1 MSDFFKPLSSR
12 SPKWW
17 LIVAILVIDGLVA
30 QISATTC
37 TSVAS
42 LIAIVALLLLL
53 SLFVYC
59 LYFKIFFNGK
69 EEEKVSLST
78 PLPCKMSRVWRT
90 SAIQYRKKILS
101 ARHVLLYNLPSLWSA
116 NSSCKRASQ
125 DIYMFLFGRHVYHDS
140 NVFVLVLRSMG
151 FHSSLTFRSSI
162 CYSDGYYR
170 CYFNYTKYK
179 IFKLIKRKLMPLL

>member
-1 MSDFFKPLSSR
+1 
-12 SPKWW
+12 
-17 LIVAILVIDGLVA
+17 
-30 QISATTC
+30 
-37 TSVAS
+37 
-42 LIAIVALLLLL
+42 
-53 SLFVYC
+53 
-59 LYFKIFFNGK
+59 
-69 EEEKVSLST
+69 
-78 PLPCKMSRVWRT
+78 MSRVWRT

-101 ARHVLLYNLPSLWSA
+101 ARHVLLYDLPSLWSA

-140 NVFVLVLRSMG
+140 NVFVLVLCGMG

-179 IFKLIKRKLMPLL
+179 FFKLIKRKLMPLLWYCLLSSPYQAHSTIVDLPRMIRPKNNEGKNTLLPEFTMLSLS

>member
-1 MSDFFKPLSSR
+1 
-12 SPKWW
+12 
-17 LIVAILVIDGLVA
+17 
-30 QISATTC
+30 
-37 TSVAS
+37 
-42 LIAIVALLLLL
+42 
-53 SLFVYC
+53 
-59 LYFKIFFNGK
+59 
-69 EEEKVSLST
+69 
-78 PLPCKMSRVWRT
+78 MSRVWRA

-125 DIYMFLFGRHVYHDS
+125 DIYMFLFGRNVYHDS

-179 IFKLIKRKLMPLL
+179 IFKLIKSIRIFIQGKDIFGILIINLLKRGQLSLQSSLVPNCSCRKLDVPPMPSTYSQNDKGRQAYFAARVHYVIFKLIIPSLLCRFK

>member
-1 MSDFFKPLSSR
+1 
-12 SPKWW
+12 
-17 LIVAILVIDGLVA
+17 
-30 QISATTC
+30 
-37 TSVAS
+37 
-42 LIAIVALLLLL
+42 
-53 SLFVYC
+53 
-59 LYFKIFFNGK
+59 
-69 EEEKVSLST
+69 
-78 PLPCKMSRVWRT
+78 MSRVWRT

-179 IFKLIKRKLMPLL
+179 IFKLIKRKLMPLLWYCLLSSPYQAHSMIVDLPRMIRPKIIEGKNTLLPEFTMLSLS

>member
-1 MSDFFKPLSSR
+1 
-12 SPKWW
+12 
-17 LIVAILVIDGLVA
+17 
-30 QISATTC
+30 
-37 TSVAS
+37 
-42 LIAIVALLLLL
+42 
-53 SLFVYC
+53 
-59 LYFKIFFNGK
+59 
-69 EEEKVSLST
+69 
-78 PLPCKMSRVWRT
+78 MSRVWRT

-116 NSSCKRASQ
+116 NSSSKRASQ

-162 CYSDGYYR
+162 CYSDDYYL

-179 IFKLIKRKLMPLL
+179 IFKLIKRKLMPLLWYCLLSSPYQAHSMIVDLPRMIRPKIIEGKNTLLPEFTMLSLS

>member
-1 MSDFFKPLSSR
+1 
-12 SPKWW
+12 
-17 LIVAILVIDGLVA
+17 
-30 QISATTC
+30 
-37 TSVAS
+37 
-42 LIAIVALLLLL
+42 
-53 SLFVYC
+53 
-59 LYFKIFFNGK
+59 
-69 EEEKVSLST
+69 
-78 PLPCKMSRVWRT
+78 MSRVWRT

-179 IFKLIKRKLMPLL
+179 IFKLIKASGSSSRVRIYLGYWPLICWSEASSRFRVASSLTVAAVSWTYLRCLPHTPWMTKEGKHTLLPEFTMLSLS

>member
-1 MSDFFKPLSSR
+1 
-12 SPKWW
+12 
-17 LIVAILVIDGLVA
+17 
-30 QISATTC
+30 
-37 TSVAS
+37 
-42 LIAIVALLLLL
+42 
-53 SLFVYC
+53 
-59 LYFKIFFNGK
+59 
-69 EEEKVSLST
+69 
-78 PLPCKMSRVWRT
+78 MSRVWRT

-151 FHSSLTFRSSI
+151 FRSSLTFRSSI

-170 CYFNYTKYK
+170 CDFNYTKYK
-179 IFKLIKRKLMPLL
+179 IFKLIKRKLMPLLWYCLLSSPYQAHSMIVDLPRMIRPKIIEGKYTLLPEFTMLSLS

>member
-1 MSDFFKPLSSR
+1 
-12 SPKWW
+12 
-17 LIVAILVIDGLVA
+17 
-30 QISATTC
+30 
-37 TSVAS
+37 
-42 LIAIVALLLLL
+42 
-53 SLFVYC
+53 
-59 LYFKIFFNGK
+59 
-69 EEEKVSLST
+69 
-78 PLPCKMSRVWRT
+78 MSRVWRT

-179 IFKLIKRKLMPLL
+179 IFQVNKEKAYAIAVILSFIFAISNTLHDSRLATNDSS

>member
-1 MSDFFKPLSSR
+1 MEKN
-12 SPKWW
+12 KKK
-17 LIVAILVIDGLVA
+17 
-30 QISATTC
+30 
-37 TSVAS
+37 
-42 LIAIVALLLLL
+42 
-53 SLFVYC
+53 SLF
-59 LYFKIFFNGK
+59 
-69 EEEKVSLST
+69 ST

-140 NVFVLVLRSMG
+140 NVFILVLRSMG

-179 IFKLIKRKLMPLL
+179 IFKLIKSIRIFI

>member
-1 MSDFFKPLSSR
+1 
-12 SPKWW
+12 
-17 LIVAILVIDGLVA
+17 
-30 QISATTC
+30 
-37 TSVAS
+37 
-42 LIAIVALLLLL
+42 
-53 SLFVYC
+53 
-59 LYFKIFFNGK
+59 
-69 EEEKVSLST
+69 
-78 PLPCKMSRVWRT
+78 MSRVWRT

-179 IFKLIKRKLMPLL
+179 IFKLIKRKLMPLLWYCLLSSPYQAHSMIVDLPRMIRPKNNRRKVYFTARVHYVIFKLIIPSLHCRFK

>member
-1 MSDFFKPLSSR
+1 
-12 SPKWW
+12 
-17 LIVAILVIDGLVA
+17 
-30 QISATTC
+30 
-37 TSVAS
+37 
-42 LIAIVALLLLL
+42 
-53 SLFVYC
+53 
-59 LYFKIFFNGK
+59 
-69 EEEKVSLST
+69 
-78 PLPCKMSRVWRT
+78 MSRVWRT

-140 NVFVLVLRSMG
+140 NVFLLVLCGMG

-179 IFKLIKRKLMPLL
+179 IFKLIKRKLMPLSSSRLRIYLGYWSLICWSEASSRFRVASSLTWYKDTIF